1 MAHRIL
7 VVEDSVDIQLFC
19 KTVLEDAGF
28 KVESAASMA
37 EARRVYE
44 KARPDLAII
53 DIGLPDGNG
62 LDLMREWQAMP
73 GAVPPMLF
81 LSGRDELNTRLECFK
96 AGARDY
102 VLKPC
107 AAPELLARVKV
118 HLAIKRSQDDLKK
131 RNEELELITRARQD
145 MADMIVHDLKAPLA
159 SIKGTLQLITSH
171 GLISKRS
178 YSSLL
183 EQAGSAADFMLLML
197 NDLLDV
203 GAAKEGGLK
212 AELGP
217 LDVGTLFDK
226 LRALFSG
233 RTTALKMDLSASVG
247 PGSERIVTD
256 QNLLYRILANL
267 ISNAIKA
274 SGTGAKVELE
284 AAKEGDKVLFRV
296 LDRGRGVPDVEK
308 QKIFDKYS
316 TTGRKEAPEE
326 TGTGIGLAFCRVATQ
341 ALKGRIW
348 VEDREGGGARFILEL
363 PFQAVEAS
371 SPSR

>member
-7 VVEDSVDIQLFC
+7 VVEDSPDIQLFC
-19 KTVLEDAGF
+19 RTVLEDEGF
-28 KVESAASMA
+28 KVDSASSMA
-37 EARRVYE
+37 DARKLYAAN
-44 KARPDLAII
+44 KPDLAII

-62 LDLMREWQAMP
+62 LDLMREWQSQP
-73 GAVPPMLF
+73 GSSPPMLF

-118 HLAIKRSQDDLKK
+118 HLAIKRSQDDLTK
-131 RNEELELITRARQD
+131 RNQELELITRARQD

-203 GAAKEGGLK
+203 GQARTAG
-212 AELGP
+212 
-217 LDVGTLFDK
+217 
-226 LRALFSG
+226 LRAEMGPVEPAVLFEKLKVLFSG
-233 RTTALKMDLSASVG
+233 RARSLKVELVFVTASECSRISA
-247 PGSERIVTD
+247 D

-267 ISNAIKA
+267 ITNAM
-274 SGTGAKVELE
+274 KVSDPGQQVEVDCVH
-284 AAKEGDKVLFRV
+284 AGKNVRFMV
-296 LDRGRGVPDVEK
+296 LDRGGGVPESEK
-308 QKIFDKYS
+308 GKIFQKYE
-316 TTGRKEAPEE
+316 TTGRKTAGGD
-326 TGTGIGLAFCRVATQ
+326 TGTGIGLAFCA
-341 ALKGRIW
+341 AASEAMKGKVW
-348 VEDREGGGARFILEL
+348 VEDRPGGGSRFILEF
-363 PFQAVEAS
+363 PFV
-371 SPSR
+371 PV